1 MSPEHALILLLPVE
15 IVIFLCLFCYPEI
28 TFAVFIF
35 SYVVE
40 GGQRLLYVPLSAI
53 MLVITAAGFLLP
65 ITLGRKT
72 YFKLNASDLSLWLF
86 VMILFIGSYLAPDPQ
101 YGFMKAGRFFM
112 AVFVPYVLTRV
123 FMKRYDQLKRFLVAI
138 LGIASGVAIALI
150 ALSALQKS
158 SGRMYFL
165 EANPIPV
172 AVLFSVGLIVAI
184 IGALEHLW
192 GDSKLGKV
200 YSIIIIPVLLYG
212 LLLTASRGPLIALAI
227 GLVSYYVF
235 RGQSIWRVN
244 LRLALTSTVIIIA
257 ITFGSTIWNLFQI
270 TTIPNIYYYNP
281 EFVLRGLPTLE
292 RLEKYSTAITL
303 FKQNPL
309 LGVGTNGYELLTE
322 FGYPHNIFLEI
333 AVENGLLGLIAFG
346 CFLMFVSRQ
355 GFRYVKFH
363 LPKLNKQMQ
372 GAGLIVI
379 VITISLLI
387 EKQFSFALDMNK
399 DLFTFLGLVVNLPTM
414 VSSGKYP
421 RNQEANKQV

>member
-1 MSPEHALILLLPVE
+1 
-15 IVIFLCLFCYPEI
+15 
-28 TFAVFIF
+28 
-35 SYVVE
+35 
-40 GGQRLLYVPLSAI
+40 
-53 MLVITAAGFLLP
+53 
-65 ITLGRKT
+65 
-72 YFKLNASDLSLWLF
+72 
-86 VMILFIGSYLAPDPQ
+86 
-101 YGFMKAGRFFM
+101 
-112 AVFVPYVLTRV
+112 
-123 FMKRYDQLKRFLVAI
+123 
-138 LGIASGVAIALI
+138 
-150 ALSALQKS
+150 
-158 SGRMYFL
+158 
-165 EANPIPV
+165 
-172 AVLFSVGLIVAI
+172 
-184 IGALEHLW
+184 
-192 GDSKLGKV
+192 
-200 YSIIIIPVLLYG
+200 VLLYG

>member
-1 MSPEHALILLLPVE
+1 
-15 IVIFLCLFCYPEI
+15 
-28 TFAVFIF
+28 
-35 SYVVE
+35 
-40 GGQRLLYVPLSAI
+40 
-53 MLVITAAGFLLP
+53 
-65 ITLGRKT
+65 
-72 YFKLNASDLSLWLF
+72 
-86 VMILFIGSYLAPDPQ
+86 
-101 YGFMKAGRFFM
+101 
-112 AVFVPYVLTRV
+112 
-123 FMKRYDQLKRFLVAI
+123 MKRYDQLKRFLVAI

-150 ALSALQKS
+150 ALSVLQKS

-184 IGALEHLW
+184 IGTLDHLW
-192 GDSKLGKV
+192 GNSKLGKA
-200 YSIIIIPVLLYG
+200 YSVIISPVLLYG

-227 GLVSYYVF
+227 GLASYYVF
-235 RGQSIWRVN
+235 RGQSIRRMN
-244 LRLALTSTVIIIA
+244 LRLALTSTAIIIVIILS
-257 ITFGSTIWNLFQI
+257 STIWNLFSQI

-281 EFVLRGLPTLE
+281 EFILRGPPTLE
-292 RLEKYSTAITL
+292 RLEKYSAAIAL

-309 LGVGTNGYELLTE
+309 LGMGTNGFELLTE
-322 FGYPHNIFLEI
+322 FGYPHNIFLEV

-346 CFLMFVSRQ
+346 YFLMFVSRQ

-372 GAGLIVI
+372 SAGLIVI
-379 VITISLLI
+379 AITISLLI

-414 VSSGKYP
+414 VSSGEYS

>member
-1 MSPEHALILLLPVE
+1 
-15 IVIFLCLFCYPEI
+15 
-28 TFAVFIF
+28 
-35 SYVVE
+35 
-40 GGQRLLYVPLSAI
+40 
-53 MLVITAAGFLLP
+53 
-65 ITLGRKT
+65 
-72 YFKLNASDLSLWLF
+72 
-86 VMILFIGSYLAPDPQ
+86 MILFIGSYLAPDPQ